1 MEETLYYYSYKGSF
15 MIMKHELA
23 DDELPEGAVVST
35 KEAYDEFLSAQKTEE
50 AMLRSSPAYVR
61 AREMAQ
67 LHRNL
72 DRTDYQAIKYAEGVL
87 TEEEYAPIK
96 AQRQAWRA
104 RLNELE
110 AEEDEK

>member
-1 MEETLYYYSYKGSF
+1 MEYYY
-15 MIMKHELA
+15 KHARGYIRTKHKLE
-23 DDELPEGAVVST
+23 DEGPLPEGVTRST
-35 KEAYDEFLSAQKTEE
+35 EAKYRQYLEAQKQADAEKQADPTHI
-50 AMLRSSPAYVR
+50 R
-61 AREMAQ
+61 AKEMAQ

-72 DRTDYQAIKYAEGVL
+72 DRTDYQAIKYAEGVM
-87 TEEEYAPIK
+87 TEEEYATIK